1 MGGEPAARPRVTVTV
16 AGGQGFY
23 GDTPTAV
30 DALLEEGVDYLCL
43 EALAELTLAIL
54 QKDRQRD
61 ETRGYTRDLPAYLAR
76 ALPFVVDGRTKVVT
90 NAGGINPAAAAR
102 AAIETARTMGIAGLK
117 VATVFGD
124 DLFPRLDELRSA
136 GNAFAHLDTGA
147 AFESIPSSPLFASA
161 YLGARPIADAL
172 AQGAD
177 IVITG
182 RVADAS
188 LFLGPLM
195 FEHGWSVEDW
205 DRLAAGILVG
215 HLLEC
220 SGQSLGGNYSGD
232 WWALPEPWNLPY
244 PIADVEADGT
254 AIIRKPAGA
263 GGRVSTDTLR
273 HQLLYEVHDPAAYA
287 SPDVVADFTSA
298 HFEDLPDDR
307 VRITGVRGT
316 PMTGTYKMLL
326 AYHAGYSSE
335 TRIAFSWPDA
345 LEKAKATAA
354 IFAKRVEMAGH
365 EVDEWHVEYW
375 GVDALGGPTVPDDP
389 ACEPPECV
397 LRIAWRCSDQR
408 TAGRV
413 GRELVPL
420 TLSAPPAGMTGAG
433 RGGGGGPTELLGIW
447 PTLVDAKA
455 VDEHV
460 KVVIEEVV

>member
-1 MGGEPAARPRVTVTV
+1 MSTVSV

-30 DALLEEGVDYLCL
+30 DALLAEGIDYLCL

-54 QKDRQRD
+54 QKDRQKD

-76 ALPFVVDGRTKVVT
+76 ALPFVADGRTKVIT

-102 AAIETARTMGIAGLK
+102 AAIDTATAMGVTGIK
-117 VATVFGD
+117 IATVLGD
-124 DLFPRLDELRSA
+124 DVLTRLEELHSDQ
-136 GNAFAHLDTGA
+136 GQSLAHLDTGA
-147 AFESIPSSPLFASA
+147 SFESMPAPPLLEAA

-188 LFLGPLM
+188 LFLAPLAHQ
-195 FEHGWSVEDW
+195 HGWAWDDW
-205 DRLAAGILVG
+205 DRLSAGILVG

-232 WWALPEPWNLPY
+232 WWALPHPWDLPY
-244 PIADVEADGT
+244 PIARVEADGT
-254 AIIRKPAGA
+254 AIITKPAGS

-273 HQLLYEVHDPAAYA
+273 HQLLYEVHNPARYL

-298 HFEDLPDDR
+298 RFEDLPDDR
-307 VRITGVRGT
+307 VRITDVRGT
-316 PMTGTYKMLL
+316 PATDTYKLLL
-326 AYHAGYSSE
+326 AHHAGWAGE
-335 TRIAFSWPDA
+335 ARVAFSWPDA
-345 LEKAKATAA
+345 YEKAKATAA
-354 IFAKRVEMAGH
+354 ILVKRVEMAGH
-365 EVDEWHVEYW
+365 DVAEWHVEYW
-375 GVDALGGPTVPDDP
+375 GVDALGGPTVPADP

-397 LRIAWRCSDQR
+397 LRVAWRCHDQR
-408 TAGRV
+408 TAGLV

-420 TLSAPPAGMTGAG
+420 TLSAPPAGLTGAG
-433 RGGGGGPTELLGIW
+433 GRGGGPTELLGIW
-447 PTLVDAKA
+447 PTLLDKHLVD
-455 VDEHV
+455 DHV
-460 KVVIEEVV
+460 RVAIEEVR

>member
-1 MGGEPAARPRVTVTV
+1 MPTVSV

-30 DALLEEGVDYLCL
+30 DALLAEGVEYLCL

-54 QKDRQRD
+54 QKDRQKD

-76 ALPFVVDGRTKVVT
+76 ALPFVADGRTKVIT

-102 AAIETARTMGIAGLK
+102 AAIDTAKALGVTGIK
-117 VATVFGD
+117 IATVLGD
-124 DLFPRLDELRSA
+124 DVLTRLDELHGDQGQSL
-136 GNAFAHLDTGA
+136 AHLDTGES
-147 AFESIPSSPLFASA
+147 FESMPAPPLLAAA

-188 LFLGPLM
+188 LFLAPLAH
-195 FEHGWSVEDW
+195 EHGWAWDDW
-205 DRLAAGILVG
+205 DRLSAGILVG

-232 WWALPEPWNLPY
+232 WWALPHPWDLPY
-244 PIADVEADGT
+244 PIARVEADGT
-254 AIIRKPAGA
+254 AVITKPAGS

-273 HQLLYEVHDPAAYA
+273 HQLLYEVHDPTRYL

-298 HFEDLPDDR
+298 RFEDLPDDR
-307 VRITGVRGT
+307 VRITDVRGT
-316 PMTGTYKMLL
+316 PATDTYKLLL
-326 AYHAGYSSE
+326 AHHAGWAGE
-335 TRIAFSWPDA
+335 ARVAFSWPDA
-345 LEKAKATAA
+345 FEKAKATAA
-354 IFAKRVEMAGH
+354 ILVKRVEMAGH
-365 EVDEWHVEYW
+365 DVAEWHVEYW
-375 GVDALGGPTVPDDP
+375 GVDALGGPTVPPDP

-397 LRIAWRCSDQR
+397 LRVAWRCDDQR
-408 TAGRV
+408 TAGLV

-420 TLSAPPAGMTGAG
+420 TLSAPPAGLTGAG
-433 RGGGGGPTELLGIW
+433 GRGGGPTELLGIW
-447 PTLVDAKA
+447 PTLLDKRLVD
-455 VDEHV
+455 DHV
-460 KVVIEEVV
+460 RITIEEVR